1 MIELKKMDLQLFAE
15 GGGGDGGAEGGDS
28 GSAAGIRVGDTL
40 EDGTVVDESLAS
52 SMRENADMYLTQG
65 QQQSLAQGTE
75 QNQGTN
81 DQQPGTEPKEPTA
94 EEWEEAKK
102 RYAKFFGD
110 DVHAAVNKRFK
121 NQADAGRQLQAM
133 QPMLDVLMRNTGT
146 SSLEELQSAI
156 LNDDSLMEKEA
167 EERGMSVESLRE
179 VKALEAENEQYKA
192 AQKQQQEAQFI
203 ANLQQQEQQMKQTF
217 PDFDL
222 IKEMGNEKFRGMIQM
237 GFSVEDAFYG
247 IHGKEL
253 QAQSMA
259 YGVQAGK
266 AQTAKAIQANGMRPV
281 EGASRGG
288 RASVNVQA
296 QDGEMSEEMYD
307 RIRQRTMQGEN
318 VTIG

>member
-75 QNQGTN
+75 QNQGAN

-156 LNDDSLMEKEA
+156 LSDDSLMEKEA

-266 AQTAKAIQANGMRPV
+266 AQTAKAIQANGMRHV

-296 QDGEMSEEMYD
+296 QDGEMPEEMYD